1 MGQRIII
8 SEEDR
13 KHIRGLYEQPT
24 STPEDNEPFLEW
36 AENAEITPFIAP
48 NPYSGGDLKLGVQIK
63 SSTGEDLS
71 KISQTAN
78 QKTIINLIE
87 RMDIITENGQVVHTF
102 TTEEQ
107 DGSGSGLFNFSTFKP
122 TYEIIDN
129 SFVVYTTIS
138 ENSEVIQKLKQ
149 FTNKTNKFIV
159 TVTPRLSND
168 LLKTGSKL
176 FKTKSNILMV
186 N

>member
-24 STPEDNEPFLEW
+24 STPEDDTSFLEW
-36 AENAEITPFIAP
+36 ANNAEITPFISP
-48 NPYSGGDLKLGVQIK
+48 NPYSGGNLKLGVKIS

-71 KISQTAN
+71 VLNQTKN
-78 QKTIINLIE
+78 QSTIINLIE
-87 RMDIITENGQVVHTF
+87 RMDIITDNGQTVHTF
-102 TTEEQ
+102 MTGEQ
-107 DGSGSGLFNFSTFKP
+107 DGSGSGLFNVSTFRP
-122 TYEIIDN
+122 NYEIIDN
-129 SFVVYTTIS
+129 DFVVYTVID
-138 ENSEVIQKLKQ
+138 ENSEVIQELKK

-159 TVTPRLSND
+159 TVTPRLSNN

-186 N
+186 K